1 MATKYKLYAI
11 DENGK
16 EHREFY
22 TKKEL
27 EKYQLPNEELNLFEC
42 AERMIFAFNRGVDEE
57 EDKRYCYKLEK
68 VSVQVLGSEPYYGLN
83 VSEEMCRAEFY

>member
-11 DENGK
+11 EESGK

-27 EKYQLPNEELNLFEC
+27 EKYQLPNKELNLFEC
-42 AERMIFAFNRGVDEE
+42 AERMVYEFNRGVSKE

-83 VSEEMCRAEFY
+83 VSEEMCKAEFY